1 MKKILEVRGLS
12 KRYGRGCARCIDATG
27 PEHDTNVCPHC
38 GAVVAVHDVSFDL
51 HQGEILGIMGE
62 SGSGK
67 STVVKNLFL
76 DEAPSAGRARF
87 FERSHEHEHAHEY
100 NREHDRE
107 QEREYENGHTRE
119 HDMFTLNGAQSRWL
133 RGHRFGMVY
142 QNPHLGLNFNVS
154 AGGNIAERL
163 LMSDVSHYGDIRA
176 RARQLLARTEV
187 LAERMDQSPRTFS
200 GGMQQR
206 VQIAKALATRPPLLF
221 LDEVTTGLDLSVQA
235 RILDLILEIAQELAT
250 AMIVVTHDLGVIR
263 LLAGRTIVMKYG
275 RVIEAGL
282 TDQILEDP
290 QHAYTQRLVAS
301 AL

>member
-1 MKKILEVRGLS
+1 MKKILEVRGLP
-12 KRYGRGCARCIDATG
+12 KIYGRGCPLCFDSTG
-27 PEHDTNVCPHC
+27 PEVDTNICPHC
-38 GAVVAVHDVSFDL
+38 GSVVAAHNVSLDL
-51 HQGEILGIMGE
+51 HEGEILGIMGE

-67 STVVKNLFL
+67 STVVKNLFF
-76 DEAPSAGRARF
+76 DEAPSAGEAIY
-87 FERSHEHEHAHEY
+87 S
-100 NREHDRE
+100 DGSDSK
-107 QEREYENGHTRE
+107 QQW
-119 HDMFTLNGAQSRWL
+119 DMFALNAARQRWL
-133 RGHRFGMVY
+133 RNHRFGMVY

-163 LMSDVSHYGDIRA
+163 LMSDISHYGEIRE

-187 LAERMDQSPRTFS
+187 LVDRMDESPKKFS

-206 VQIAKALATRPPLLF
+206 VQIAKALATKPPLLY

-235 RILDLILEIAQELAT
+235 RILDLILEIQQELHT

-263 LLAGRTIVMKYG
+263 LLAGRTLVMKYG
-275 RVIEAGL
+275 RVIESGL

-290 QHAYTQRLVAS
+290 QHAYSQRLVAS

>member
-1 MKKILEVRGLS
+1 MRKILEVRGLS
-12 KRYGRGCARCIDATG
+12 KIHGKGCPHCLDSTG
-27 PEHDTNVCPHC
+27 PEMDTNICPHC
-38 GAVVAVHDVSFDL
+38 GSVVAAHNVSLDL
-51 HQGEILGIMGE
+51 HAGEILGIMGE

-67 STVVKNLFL
+67 STVVKTLFF
-76 DEAPSAGRARF
+76 DDVPTAGEAIF
-87 FERSHEHEHAHEY
+87 FDHPDDPTA
-100 NREHDRE
+100 DDPA
-107 QEREYENGHTRE
+107 QQW
-119 HDMFTLNGAQSRWL
+119 DMFALNAARQRWL
-133 RGHRFGMVY
+133 RNHRFGMVY

-163 LMSDVSHYGDIRA
+163 LMSDLNHYGEIRD

-187 LAERMDQSPRTFS
+187 LTDRMDESPRKFS

-206 VQIAKALATRPPLLF
+206 VQIAKALATRPPLLY

-235 RILDLILEIAQELAT
+235 RILDLILEIQHELRT

-263 LLAGRTIVMKYG
+263 LLAGRTLVMKYG
-275 RVIEAGL
+275 RVIESGL

>member
-1 MKKILEVRGLS
+1 MSRKILEVRGLS
-12 KRYGRGCARCIDATG
+12 RIHGKGCPLCTLHTG
-27 PEHDTNVCPHC
+27 PEFDTNICPFC
-38 GAVVAVHDVSFDL
+38 GSVVAAHDINFDL
-51 HQGEILGIMGE
+51 YRGEILGIIGE

-67 STVVKNLFL
+67 SSTVKMLYFDDAPTSGQATFFDGAEQHDLFSL
-76 DEAPSAGRARF
+76 NAAQQ
-87 FERSHEHEHAHEY
+87 RSMR
-100 NREHDRE
+100 NK
-107 QEREYENGHTRE
+107 
-119 HDMFTLNGAQSRWL
+119 
-133 RGHRFGMVY
+133 RFGMVY
-142 QNPHLGLNFNVS
+142 QNPHMGLNFQIS

-163 LMSDVSHYGDIRA
+163 LMSDLKHYAEIRR
-176 RARQLLARTEV
+176 RAGELLSRTEV
-187 LAERMDQSPRTFS
+187 SLARIDQNPKTFS

-235 RILDLILEIAQELAT
+235 AILDLILEIQNELDT

-263 LLAGRTIVMKYG
+263 LLAGRTLVMKHG
-275 RVIEAGL
+275 RVIESGL

>member
-1 MKKILEVRGLS
+1 MSRKILEVRGLS
-12 KRYGRGCARCIDATG
+12 RIHGKGCPLCTLHTG
-27 PEHDTNVCPHC
+27 PEFDTNICPFC
-38 GAVVAVHDVSFDL
+38 GSVVAAHDINFDL
-51 HQGEILGIMGE
+51 YRGEILGIIGE

-67 STVVKNLFL
+67 SSTVKMLYFDDTPTSGQATFFDGAEQHDLFSL
-76 DEAPSAGRARF
+76 NAAQQ
-87 FERSHEHEHAHEY
+87 RSMR
-100 NREHDRE
+100 NK
-107 QEREYENGHTRE
+107 
-119 HDMFTLNGAQSRWL
+119 
-133 RGHRFGMVY
+133 RFGMVY
-142 QNPHLGLNFNVS
+142 QNPHMGLNFQIS

-163 LMSDVSHYGDIRA
+163 LMSDLKHYAEIRR
-176 RARQLLARTEV
+176 RAGELLSRTEV
-187 LAERMDQSPRTFS
+187 SLARIDQNPKTFS

-235 RILDLILEIAQELAT
+235 AILDLILEIQNELDT

-263 LLAGRTIVMKYG
+263 LLAGRTLVMKHG
-275 RVIEAGL
+275 RVIESGL

>member
-1 MKKILEVRGLS
+1 MKPILQVKGLS
-12 KRYGRGCARCIDATG
+12 RIYGAGCAHCVACTG
-27 PEHDTNVCPHC
+27 PDQETNVCGHC
-38 GAVVAVHDVSFDL
+38 GSVVALHDVGFEL
-51 HQGEILGIMGE
+51 QQGEILGIMGE

-67 STVVKNLFL
+67 STVVKTLYF
-76 DEAPSAGRARF
+76 DEAPSAGEASF
-87 FERSHEHEHAHEY
+87 T
-100 NREHDRE
+100 DGE
-107 QEREYENGHTRE
+107 QRHQ
-119 HDMFTLNGAQSRWL
+119 MFALDGAQRRRL
-133 RGHRFGMVY
+133 RNRRFGMVY
-142 QNPHLGLNFNVS
+142 QNPHLGLNFNIS

-163 LMSDVSHYGDIRA
+163 LMNEVRNYGEIRA
-176 RARQLLARTEV
+176 RARQLLERTEV
-187 LAERMDQSPRTFS
+187 LSGRIDESPRRFS

-235 RILDLILEIAQELAT
+235 RILDLILEIQQELGT
-250 AMIVVTHDLGVIR
+250 AMLVVTHDLGVIR

-275 RVIEAGL
+275 RIIESGL

>member
-1 MKKILEVRGLS
+1 MKEGMKKILELDSFS
-12 KRYGRGCARCIDATG
+12 KVYGRGCSHCFDETG
-27 PEHDTNVCPHC
+27 PELTNICPC
-38 GAVVAVHDVSFDL
+38 CRSVVAAHDVSFSL
-51 HQGEILGIMGE
+51 YQGEILGIMGE

-67 STVVKNLFL
+67 STVVKCLYFDGEPTAGVATFYDNGQHHLLF
-76 DEAPSAGRARF
+76 D
-87 FERSHEHEHAHEY
+87 
-100 NREHDRE
+100 
-107 QEREYENGHTRE
+107 
-119 HDMFTLNGAQSRWL
+119 LNKAQQRQV
-133 RGHRFGMVY
+133 RNQRFGMVY
-142 QNPHLGLNFNVS
+142 QNPNLGLNFDIS

-163 LMSDVSHYGDIRA
+163 LMSGDNHYGRIRQKA
-176 RARQLLARTEV
+176 QNLLRRTEV
-187 LAERMDQSPRTFS
+187 LPERMDEKPRNFS

-206 VQIAKALATRPPLLF
+206 VQIAKALATDPPLLF

-235 RILDLILEIAQELAT
+235 AILDLILEIQHELQT

-263 LLAGRTIVMKYG
+263 LLADRTLVMKYG

>member
-12 KRYGRGCARCIDATG
+12 KIHGRGCPQCVESTG
-27 PEHDTNVCPHC
+27 PEADTNICPHC
-38 GAVVAVHDVSFDL
+38 GSVVAAHNVSLDL
-51 HQGEILGIMGE
+51 HAGEILGIMGE

-67 STVVKNLFL
+67 STVVKTLFF
-76 DEAPSAGRARF
+76 DDAPTAGEAIF
-87 FERSHEHEHAHEY
+87 FDGLEGG
-100 NREHDRE
+100 
-107 QEREYENGHTRE
+107 QQW
-119 HDMFTLNGAQSRWL
+119 DMFALNAARQRWL
-133 RGHRFGMVY
+133 RNHRFGMVY

-163 LMSDVSHYGDIRA
+163 LMSDLSHYGEIRE

-187 LAERMDQSPRTFS
+187 LIDRMDESPKKFS

-206 VQIAKALATRPPLLF
+206 VQIAKALATRPPLLY

-235 RILDLILEIAQELAT
+235 RILDLILEIQQELHT

-263 LLAGRTIVMKYG
+263 LLAGRTLVMKYG
-275 RVIEAGL
+275 RVIESGL